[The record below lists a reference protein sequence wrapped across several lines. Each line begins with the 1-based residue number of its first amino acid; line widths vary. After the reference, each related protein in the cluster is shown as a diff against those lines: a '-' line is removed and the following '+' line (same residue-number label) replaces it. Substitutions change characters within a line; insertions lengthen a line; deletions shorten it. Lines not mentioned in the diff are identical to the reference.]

1 VTHVAVIGGGYSG
14 MAAAAALA
22 HGGVPVSVFEAG
34 PVLGGRARRAEY
46 RGCTLDNGQHIL
58 VGAYRDLLRMIDL
71 VAPGARE
78 RLLTRLPLEL
88 HVAGRL
94 ALRTGPLPAPL
105 HLAVALAT
113 ARGLTRRERLSAL
126 AFVARLGLGRFRIPR
141 DVPLSELLRRSGQSG
156 AAATLLWEPLCTA
169 ALNTPPAIASAQ
181 VFLNVL
187 RDTFGRSRP
196 DSDLLLPR
204 VDLSALFPE
213 PAAEFVR
220 SRGGRVLT
228 GRRVARIEPRQD
240 DLLVDGE
247 PYSHVIVATAPA
259 AAAALAATLPP
270 LAPLERTLRALPQQ
284 PIVTVYLQYAVAP
297 RLPVPIIGLAD
308 GLGQW
313 VFDRGRLYGQ
323 DGLIAVVI
331 SAEGVHRD
339 LSHDALASAL
349 HAELA
354 RNFPCTGAPQ
364 WAKVIAEKQAT
375 FSCAVGVSRPA
386 HATPV
391 PRLYLAGDYT
401 DGDYPAT
408 LESAVRS
415 GLRCASEIRT

>member
-1 VTHVAVIGGGYSG
+1 MTHVAVIGGGYSG

-22 HGGVPVSVFEAG
+22 AVDVPVTVFEAA
-34 PVLGGRARRAEY
+34 PVLGGRARRTEY
-46 RGCTLDNGQHIL
+46 RGLSLDNGQHIL
-58 VGAYRDLLRMIDL
+58 VGAYRELLRMIEL
-71 VAPGARE
+71 VAPGSHT
-78 RLLTRLPLEL
+78 RLLARMPLEL

-94 ALRTGPLPAPL
+94 ELKTRALPAPA

-113 ARGLTRRERLSAL
+113 ARGLSRRERLSAL
-126 AFVARLGLGRFRIPR
+126 GFVVRLGLTGFRIAR
-141 DVPLSELLRRSGQSG
+141 DMPLAELLRRSGQSG

-169 ALNTPPAIASAQ
+169 ALNTPPAVASAQ
-181 VFLNVL
+181 VFLNVM

-213 PAAEFVR
+213 PAADFIR
-220 SRGGRVLT
+220 SRGGRVHL

-247 PYSHVIVATAPA
+247 PYSHVVVATAPA
-259 AAAALAATLPP
+259 AAAALAAPMAPLTP
-270 LAPLERTLRALPQQ
+270 LAQALRSLPQQ
-284 PIVTVYLQYAVAP
+284 PIVTVYLRYGTPP
-297 RLPVPIIGLAD
+297 RLPVPMIGLAN

-323 DGLIAVVI
+323 QGLIAVVI
-331 SAEGVHRD
+331 SAEGAHRD
-339 LSHDALASAL
+339 LSHDELARAV
-349 HAELA
+349 HAELST
-354 RNFPCTGAPQ
+354 NFTCPAEPDWT
-364 WAKVIAEKQAT
+364 KVIAEKQAT
-375 FSCAVGVSRPA
+375 FSCAVGVSRPS
-386 HATPV
+386 HLSPV

-401 DGDYPAT
+401 HGDYPAT

-415 GLRCASEIRT
+415 GLRCASEILP